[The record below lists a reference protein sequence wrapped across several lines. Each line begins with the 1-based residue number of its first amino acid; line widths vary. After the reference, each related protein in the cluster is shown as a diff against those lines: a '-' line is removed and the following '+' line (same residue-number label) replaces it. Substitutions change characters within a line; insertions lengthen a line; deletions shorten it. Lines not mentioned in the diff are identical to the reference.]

1 MGKDYRIL
9 VKTDDLTDAQELC
22 GIFDE
27 VCKTCGT
34 ENRISL
40 SKHIITLERNDE
52 YLFAINIKNRNIN
65 YFLKHLAVVKYV
77 LSKRDMKDIAFE
89 VYGEEIREFCSC
101 MAFFIKYFNGY
112 ISIREMYIDETWIIE
127 DSVDYPAKSGEVK
140 DCIYDNVME
149 SPIKELEFAP
159 DMLELLKL
167 YMAKEN
173 TLYNESGQAVIGK
186 DDEWR
191 EETEWED
198 VYRELTEK

>member
-1 MGKDYRIL
+1 MEKDYRIL
-9 VKTDDLTDAQELC
+9 VKTNDFADAQKLW

-27 VCKTCGT
+27 VFKICET
-34 ENRISL
+34 ENRVL
-40 SKHIITLERNDE
+40 LPEQIITLERKDE
-52 YLFAINIKNRNIN
+52 HLFAINIKNGDIN
-65 YFLKHLAVVKYV
+65 FFLKHLAVVKHV
-77 LSKRDMKDIAFE
+77 LVKRDMKDIVFE

-149 SPIKELEFAP
+149 SPIKELEFTP
-159 DMLELLKL
+159 DLLELLKL